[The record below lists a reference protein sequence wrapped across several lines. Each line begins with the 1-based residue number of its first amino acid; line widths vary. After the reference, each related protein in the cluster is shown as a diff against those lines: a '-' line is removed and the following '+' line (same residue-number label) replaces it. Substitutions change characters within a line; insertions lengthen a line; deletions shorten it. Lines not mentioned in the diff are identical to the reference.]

1 MSKAKNSSSVINWI
15 VGAAA
20 AYFTGSAIVGAIKR
34 KRTQGTSGIGDLPV
48 WNKRR
53 IYDWFAYEH
62 FNYPEKIVASRPY
75 YVNDG
80 EVEIASYSDKDSR
93 FETRDFAIKEK
104 DLDWLK
110 HLCKEHRVLY
120 IEL

>member
-1 MSKAKNSSSVINWI
+1 MIKQKQLNKVVQWGTI
-15 VGAAA
+15 GTM
-20 AYFTGSAIVGAIKR
+20 AYFIGSAIAGAIKR
-34 KRTQGTSGIGDLPV
+34 KRAQGTNGIGDLPV

-80 EVEIASYSDKDSR
+80 EVAIASYSDKDSR
-93 FETRDFAIKEK
+93 FETRGFAIKEK

-110 HLCKEHRVLY
+110 HLCEEYRVLY